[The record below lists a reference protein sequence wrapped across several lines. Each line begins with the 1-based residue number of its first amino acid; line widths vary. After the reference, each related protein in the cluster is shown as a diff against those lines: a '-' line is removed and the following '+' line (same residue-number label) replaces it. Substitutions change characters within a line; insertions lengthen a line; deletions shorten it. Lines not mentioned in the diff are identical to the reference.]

1 MPTLFPAA
9 STTTP
14 ANVEESCP
22 VEPLTTS
29 RARSRQ
35 TMAAVASLGTAWDA
49 KLLGSQTP
57 TADGAAA
64 ALTTGVV
71 IPGVMSTIAAPLQSS
86 PGLAPVS
93 ISATRHV
100 MIRNG
105 PTMRTL
111 TPATVR
117 IVVDIRRTTYVGFQ
131 LVVGAVHSVPAQV
144 TAVAADRPS
153 PPPRI
158 RVLQLLT
165 EGVLLQL
172 QRPRRVAAAIRRPP
186 AIRPGVAP

>member
-1 MPTLFPAA
+1 M
-9 STTTP
+9 P

-22 VEPLTTS
+22 AAPLTTS
-29 RARSRQ
+29 RALSRQ
-35 TMAAVASLGTAWDA
+35 IMVAVASLGTAWDA
-49 KLLGSQTP
+49 NRLGKPTP

-64 ALTTGVV
+64 TLTTGVV

-86 PGLAPVS
+86 PGLALVS

-105 PTMRTL
+105 RTMRTL
-111 TPATVR
+111 TPVMVR
-117 IVVDIRRTTYVGFQ
+117 TVVDIRPTTYVGFQ

-144 TAVAADRPS
+144 TAVAAERPS
-153 PPPRI
+153 PLLPI
-158 RVLQLLT
+158 HILQPLT

-172 QRPRRVAAAIRRPP
+172 HRPRRVAAAIRRPP
-186 AIRPGVAP
+186 ATSPGAAP